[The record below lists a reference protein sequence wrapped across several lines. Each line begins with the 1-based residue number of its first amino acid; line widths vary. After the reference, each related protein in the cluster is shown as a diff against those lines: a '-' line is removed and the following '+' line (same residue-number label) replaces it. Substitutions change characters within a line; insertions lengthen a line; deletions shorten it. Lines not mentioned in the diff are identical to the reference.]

1 MNMDPDGGLRTFLH
15 SFHNYS
21 QLILGMV
28 NMGIIM
34 PDCDNSF

>member
-1 MNMDPDGGLRTFLH
+1 MTMDPDGALRTFIH

-21 QLILGMV
+21 QFIWGTV